1 MAKIFLKIRQNL
13 IAQNSIRKY
22 LLYAI
27 GEIILVVFGILIALK
42 INTLNQ
48 DKERTELQI
57 VLLEQVK
64 FELLEIYED
73 LWRDTQVLSLGEKAH
88 SRIKRVIY
96 QDEPYTEDL
105 CFDFY
110 WHRKDEYI
118 YHNSASYDR

>member
-1 MAKIFLKIRQNL
+1 MAKIFRKIRQNL

-27 GEIILVVFGILIALK
+27 GEIILVVIGILIALK

-48 DKERTELQI
+48 DRERAELQI

-73 LWRDTQVLSLGEKAH
+73 LWRDTEVL
-88 SRIKRVIY
+88 
-96 QDEPYTEDL
+96 
-105 CFDFY
+105 
-110 WHRKDEYI
+110 
-118 YHNSASYDR
+118 